1 MISSHSRIGLGS
13 GELKIDRR
21 HFLRLWSLASIALLL
36 PRPLFASVR
45 HLALKEKHLS
55 LCNAYTREQIDI
67 SYFSQ
72 GRYLP
77 EALEKINYILRDHR
91 TGEIKPMD
99 IRLLD
104 LLHAISEEAQP
115 NSPFQIVSGYR
126 SPSTNAMLRRQRR
139 GVAKNSL
146 HMEGKAVDI
155 SLPDLS
161 TASLRRIAAGMERGG
176 VGYYPRLRFVH
187 LDVGEIR
194 YWRA

>member
-1 MISSHSRIGLGS
+1 MSER
-13 GELKIDRR
+13 KIDRR
-21 HFLRLWSLASIALLL
+21 HFLRLGSLAGIAFIL

-45 HLALKEKHLS
+45 HLSLQEKQLS
-55 LCNAYTREQIDI
+55 LYNSCTGEQLNI
-67 SYFSQ
+67 SYFIQ
-72 GRYLP
+72 ERYLP

-104 LLHAISEEAQP
+104 LLHAISEEVQP

-126 SPSTNAMLRRQRR
+126 SPSTNEMLRRQRR

-155 SLPDLS
+155 RLPDLS
-161 TASLRRIAAGMERGG
+161 PASLRRVAAGMERGG
-176 VGYYPRLRFVH
+176 VGYYPRLSFVH
-187 LDVGEIR
+187 LDVGEVR
-194 YWRA
+194 YWRG